1 MIMYK
6 GKKKKERMNMPDP
19 SFFKY
24 YASTHN
30 NINHKSQNSYESVF
44 QSTSS
49 QPGNTNNFF
58 T

>member
-1 MIMYK
+1 MYK